1 MTLDRSK
8 SPEFKIPEDIFLQ
21 NPSKRTLKNGVHL
34 YFIPTP
40 DIDAIRLEV
49 NTDTQRSLLGLV
61 DKKLT
66 SFFTLNMIM
75 EGTNKL
81 SASELD
87 DFFDHFASEVDVSS
101 GFENNS
107 IALLTTK
114 KHFSEVLPVFRSL
127 LTEATFPEKELAK
140 RKSQKALNISLQ
152 REQNAARASQLFR
165 KQLFGEDHPYGL
177 ISEESDVEIIERSDL
192 VDYYQNSLWFNPEI
206 FLTGNVDEVEL
217 NLIAEAM
224 GSLQAIFTEKEPPI
238 FQNISKP
245 RAYEEKDKSLQS
257 TIRIGCHLIPKC
269 HPDYHALSVFNT
281 ILGGYFGS
289 RLIKNIREEKGH
301 TYGIYSSIGSLKN
314 ADYWVVMADVQ
325 KQYLEEVIIE
335 IYKEIDLLKNKLVG
349 IEELETVRNY
359 MIGNFLS
366 NFSSPFDL
374 IGRFKSIHQAGLD
387 HSFYKEK
394 LDFIRRFTARD
405 ILEVGQKYFNRSD
418 MIEVIVG

>member
-8 SPEFKIPEDIFLQ
+8 SPEFQIPEDISLQ
-21 NPSKRTLKNGVHL
+21 NPIKRTLNNGVHL

-40 DIDAIRLEV
+40 DIDAIRLEI
-49 NTDTQRSLLGLV
+49 NTDTQRSLDLV

-75 EGTNKL
+75 EGTKNL

-87 DFFDHFASEVDVSS
+87 DFFDHYASEVEVSS

-114 KHFSEVLPVFRSL
+114 KHFSEVIPVFRTL

-140 RKSQKALNISLQ
+140 RKSQKALSISLQ
-152 REQNAARASQLFR
+152 KEQNAARASQLFR
-165 KQLFGEDHPYGL
+165 SQLFGENHPYGL
-177 ISEESDVEIIERSDL
+177 ISDEYDVQIIEREDL
-192 VDYYQNSLWFNPEI
+192 VEYYENSLWYNPEI

-217 NLIAEAM
+217 NMIADAL
-224 GSLQAIFTEKEPPI
+224 GSLKVNFTEREFPA
-238 FQNISKP
+238 FNNIQKN
-245 RAYEEKDKSLQS
+245 RLYEEKEKSLQS
-257 TIRIGCHLIPKC
+257 TIRIGCHLIPKN
-269 HPDYHALSVFNT
+269 HPDYQALSVFNT

-325 KQYLEEVIIE
+325 KQYLNEVITE
-335 IYKEIDLLKNKLVG
+335 IYKEINLLKTELV
-349 IEELETVRNY
+349 EKNELETVRNY

-366 NFSSPFDL
+366 NFSSAFDL

-387 HSFYKEK
+387 QSFYEEK
-394 LDFIRRFTARD
+394 LDFIRTFTAQD
-405 ILEVGQKYFNRSD
+405 ILEVAQKYFNKSD
-418 MIEVIVG
+418 MVEVIVG

>member
-8 SPEFKIPEDIFLQ
+8 SPEFQIPEDISLQ
-21 NPSKRTLKNGVHL
+21 NPIKRTLNNGVHL

-40 DIDAIRLEV
+40 DIDAIRLEI
-49 NTDTQRSLLGLV
+49 NTDTQRALDLV

-75 EGTNKL
+75 ESTNEL
-81 SASELD
+81 SAAELD
-87 DFFDHFASEVDVSS
+87 DFFDHYASEVEVSS

-140 RKSQKALNISLQ
+140 RKSQKALSISLQ
-152 REQNAARASQLFR
+152 MEQNAARASQLFR
-165 KQLFGEDHPYGL
+165 RQLFGENHPYGL
-177 ISEESDVEIIERSDL
+177 ISEDYDVQIIERSDL
-192 VDYYQNSLWFNPEI
+192 VDYYQNSLWFNPEV

-217 NLIAEAM
+217 NMIADALGTLEVN
-224 GSLQAIFTEKEPPI
+224 FTQREFPA
-238 FQNISKP
+238 FTNIQKN
-245 RAYEEKDKSLQS
+245 RLYEEKEKSLQS
-257 TIRIGCHLIPKC
+257 TIRIGCHLIPKS
-269 HPDYHALSVFNT
+269 HPDYQALSVFNT

-325 KQYLEEVIIE
+325 KQYLDEVITE
-335 IYKEIDLLKNKLVG
+335 IYKEIELLKTELVG
-349 IEELETVRNY
+349 KDELETVRNY

-366 NFSSPFDL
+366 NFSSAFDL

-387 HSFYKEK
+387 QSFYEEK
-394 LDFIRRFTARD
+394 LDFIRKFTAQD
-405 ILEVGQKYFNRSD
+405 ILEVGQKYFNKSD
-418 MIEVIVG
+418 MVEVIVG

>member
-1 MTLDRSK
+1 MTLDRSR
-8 SPEFKIPEDIFLQ
+8 SPEFQIPDDISLQ
-21 NPSKRTLKNGVHL
+21 NPIKRTLLNGVHL

-40 DIDAIRLEV
+40 DIDAIRLEI
-49 NTDTQRSLLGLV
+49 NTDTQRSSGLM

-75 EGTNKL
+75 EGTNLL

-140 RKSQKALNISLQ
+140 RKSQKALSITLQ
-152 REQNAARASQLFR
+152 REKNDARASQLFR
-165 KQLFGEDHPYGL
+165 KQLFGEIHPYGL
-177 ISEESDVEIIERSDL
+177 ISEEHDVEIIERSDL
-192 VDYYQNSLWFNPEI
+192 VDYYQNSLWINPEI
-206 FLTGNVDEVEL
+206 FLTGNVDEDEL
-217 NLIAEAM
+217 SMIAATL
-224 GSLQAIFTEKEPPI
+224 GSLKVDFTERKFPAFYNIPKGRQYEDKE
-238 FQNISKP
+238 
-245 RAYEEKDKSLQS
+245 KSLQS
-257 TIRIGCHLIPKC
+257 TIRIGCHLIPKN
-269 HPDYHALSVFNT
+269 HPDYQALSVFNT

-325 KQYLEEVIIE
+325 KQYLEEVITE
-335 IYKEIDLLKNKLVG
+335 IYKEINLLKTELVG
-349 IEELETVRNY
+349 IDELETVRNY

-387 HSFYKEK
+387 HSFYEEK
-394 LDFIRRFTARD
+394 LNFIRKFTAQD
-405 ILEVGQKYFNRSD
+405 ILEIGQKYFKKND

>member
-1 MTLDRSK
+1 MTLDRSR
-8 SPEFKIPEDIFLQ
+8 SPEFQIPDDISLQ
-21 NPSKRTLKNGVHL
+21 NPIKRTLLNGVHL

-40 DIDAIRLEV
+40 DIDAIRLEI
-49 NTDTQRSLLGLV
+49 NTDTQRSSGLM

-75 EGTNKL
+75 EGTNLL

-140 RKSQKALNISLQ
+140 RKSQKALSITLQ
-152 REQNAARASQLFR
+152 REKNDARASQLFR
-165 KQLFGEDHPYGL
+165 KQLFGEIHPYGL
-177 ISEESDVEIIERSDL
+177 ISEEHDVEIIERSDL
-192 VDYYQNSLWFNPEI
+192 VDYYQNSLWINPEI
-206 FLTGNVDEVEL
+206 FLTGNVDEDEL
-217 NLIAEAM
+217 SMIAATL
-224 GSLQAIFTEKEPPI
+224 GSLKVDFTERKFPAFYNIPKGRQYEDKE
-238 FQNISKP
+238 
-245 RAYEEKDKSLQS
+245 KSLQS
-257 TIRIGCHLIPKC
+257 TIRIGCHLIPKN
-269 HPDYHALSVFNT
+269 HPDYQALSVFNT

-325 KQYLEEVIIE
+325 KQYLEEVITE
-335 IYKEIDLLKNKLVG
+335 IYKEINLLKTELVG
-349 IEELETVRNY
+349 IDELETVRNY

-394 LDFIRRFTARD
+394 LNFIRKFTAQD
-405 ILEVGQKYFNRSD
+405 ILEIGQKYFKKND